1 MSAALRRLGDRLAV
15 AACAAGISAALGLCA
30 GTALA
35 ADYEVRLPVNKTVRM
50 LPVSE
55 AENATNA
62 ATSPAASAAVSPAR
76 PAAPSPA
83 VKPPVKAS
91 AKPSAKPAAKPSP
104 KPAAKQAKPA
114 ARPARQVE
122 PSGGVRAGTESV
134 KPEHEPKAGKK
145 AARHAAAAPAEAGT
159 AAAESAAPQ
168 AAKKPAASKALAVE
182 GAGKPGETISTGAL
196 GALPADG
203 LWVGEVAVSI
213 EKRSV
218 VVRADTN
225 KKADHVT
232 WFNQTDP
239 RKLAIDLRGQW
250 RSKSRERVLRFAAG
264 PVKNLVVGQHEDR
277 VRLSVE
283 FREASVAPDV
293 TPQVEPQSAGLVV
306 TIPLATEAKP

>member
-1 MSAALRRLGDRLAV
+1 MSAALRRLGDRFAV
-15 AACAAGISAALGLCA
+15 AARAAGIFAALGLCA

-62 ATSPAASAAVSPAR
+62 ATSPVTPAAASPAR
-76 PAAPSPA
+76 SAAPSPA

-91 AKPSAKPAAKPSP
+91 AKPSAKPAAK
-104 KPAAKQAKPA
+104 QAKPA
-114 ARPARQVE
+114 ARPARQAE
-122 PSGGVRAGTESV
+122 PSGGVRAGAESAR
-134 KPEHEPKAGKK
+134 PEHEPKANKK
-145 AARHAAAAPAEAGT
+145 AARHAAAAPTEAGT
-159 AAAESAAPQ
+159 AATESAAPQ
-168 AAKKPAASKALAVE
+168 PAKKPAASKALAVE

-213 EKRSV
+213 EKQSV

-232 WFNQTDP
+232 WFNQTEP

-277 VRLSVE
+277 VRLSLE

-306 TIPLATEAKP
+306 TIPLATAAKP